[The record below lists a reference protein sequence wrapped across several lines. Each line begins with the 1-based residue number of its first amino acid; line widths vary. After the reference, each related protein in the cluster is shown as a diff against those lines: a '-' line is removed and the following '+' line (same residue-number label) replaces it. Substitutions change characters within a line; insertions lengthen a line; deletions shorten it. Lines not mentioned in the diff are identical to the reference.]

1 MCFVQN
7 RYYRE
12 HHNLPTL
19 QEAGRTVFRDVLF
32 TQVKSEV
39 TRAIITMINNERE
52 GKAVDRSLLRQCVE
66 VFEAMGE
73 GNLEVY
79 QDDFEAHLLDST
91 RVFYAAKSQE
101 WITAD
106 TTPQYLV
113 KATAALSEETSR
125 VGAYLNAA
133 SEGPLLRVVERELL
147 TVHQTALLEKEGS
160 GLRVLLADKKK
171 EDLARLYRLLSRVE
185 RGLVAVA
192 AMVREYVQTAGLA
205 IVREREA
212 AIASGAKESA
222 NNPSFVKALLDLHD
236 ESKSLVTSEFS
247 GNSLFQKALKDAFEV
262 FVNKEVASKFS
273 NAEMIC
279 TYTDSLLKTGGA
291 KLSEAQ
297 VEEQLDRV
305 DQLFSFIS
313 DKDLF
318 AEIYRNQLAKR
329 LLNQRS
335 ASDDAERSM
344 ISKLKLRCGA
354 QYTGKMEG
362 MLADLAVGADHH
374 RDFKTFPGE
383 QEDGGGLKIDFAM
396 QVLTTGFWPTYKQ
409 LEVALPPVMA
419 RCQVVFRKYYDT
431 KTSHRKLNWMYAL
444 GNATVKGFYA
454 KVYDFQVTTLQA
466 ITMLVFNDLDGE
478 IPFEAIRTAVNTDEE
493 VMKRLLH
500 SLSCG
505 KYQFISKHPPG
516 RTISTSDKFSFNSAF
531 ACPLRKIRIPMASL
545 DDSHNPKRVQ
555 EDRSIAIEAAV
566 VRTMKTRKTLSHQEL
581 VTEVISQLHF
591 FRPNPKLIKRRIEHL
606 IEREYLERDTDKANL
621 YKYLA

>member
-1 MCFVQN
+1 M
-7 RYYRE
+7 
-12 HHNLPTL
+12 
-19 QEAGRTVFRDVLF
+19 
-32 TQVKSEV
+32 
-39 TRAIITMINNERE
+39 
-52 GKAVDRSLLRQCVE
+52 
-66 VFEAMGE
+66 
-73 GNLEVY
+73 
-79 QDDFEAHLLDST
+79 
-91 RVFYAAKSQE
+91 
-101 WITAD
+101 
-106 TTPQYLV
+106 
-113 KATAALSEETSR
+113 
-125 VGAYLNAA
+125 
-133 SEGPLLRVVERELL
+133 
-147 TVHQTALLEKEGS
+147 
-160 GLRVLLADKKK
+160 LLADKKK

-374 RDFKTFPGE
+374 RDFKTFLGE
-383 QEDGGGLKIDFAM
+383 QEDGGGAAGNRPIATSDPTAHAEIIAELRCGRVRGIAR
-396 QVLTTGFWPTYKQ
+396 TSTG
-409 LEVALPPVMA
+409 
-419 RCQVVFRKYYDT
+419 VFRRQRL
-431 KTSHRKLNWMYAL
+431 S
-444 GNATVKGFYA
+444 VGFSA
-454 KVYDFQVTTLQA
+454 WR
-466 ITMLVFNDLDGE
+466 G
-478 IPFEAIRTAVNTDEE
+478 
-493 VMKRLLH
+493 LLH
-500 SLSCG
+500 VVASFLS
-505 KYQFISKHPPG
+505 
-516 RTISTSDKFSFNSAF
+516 
-531 ACPLRKIRIPMASL
+531 
-545 DDSHNPKRVQ
+545 
-555 EDRSIAIEAAV
+555 
-566 VRTMKTRKTLSHQEL
+566 KTCS
-581 VTEVISQLHF
+581 
-591 FRPNPKLIKRRIEHL
+591 
-606 IEREYLERDTDKANL
+606 
-621 YKYLA
+621 